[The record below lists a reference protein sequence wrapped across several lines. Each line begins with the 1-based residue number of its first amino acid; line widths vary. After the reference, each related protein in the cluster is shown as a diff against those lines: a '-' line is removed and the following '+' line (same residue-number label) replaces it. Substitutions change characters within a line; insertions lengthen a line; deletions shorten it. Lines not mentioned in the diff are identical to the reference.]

1 MLTIGILAI
10 QGAFI
15 EHEKRLK
22 GLKINTFEIRQL
34 SDLTKD
40 MDGLILPGGESTA
53 MKRLLI
59 DLNMFESLKKRIND
73 GLPTFGIC
81 AGLIL
86 LAEDIVNEIPHL
98 GLLHISVMRN
108 YYGRQKDSF
117 KTIGKSKN
125 QEIPM
130 TFIRAPK
137 IMSIKKDVIPIA
149 WYNHDIVGVLEG
161 HLLGTTFHPELDRS
175 NVIYEIFIDLIKTNK
190 KTG

>member
-34 SDLTKD
+34 SDLTKE

-117 KTIGKSKN
+117 KTIGKSRNK
-125 QEIPM
+125 EIPM

-137 IMSIKKDVIPIA
+137 IMSIKKDVTPIA
-149 WYNHDIVGVLEG
+149 RYDSDIVGVLQG
-161 HLLGTTFHPELDRS
+161 HLLGTTFHPELDHS
-175 NVIYEIFIDLIKTNK
+175 NHIYEIFIDLIKTNK

>member
-53 MKRLLI
+53 MKHLLV
-59 DLNMFESLKKRIND
+59 DLGMFESLKRRIIE

-86 LAEDIVNEIPHL
+86 LAEDIMHENPHL
-98 GLLHISVMRN
+98 GLLHISLARN
-108 YYGRQKDSF
+108 FYGRQKDSF
-117 KTIGKSKN
+117 KTIGDTEN
-125 QEIPM
+125 QKIPM

-137 IMSIKKDVIPIA
+137 IMSIKKDVTPIA
-149 WYNHDIVGVLEG
+149 WYHGDIVGVKQN
-161 HLLGTTFHPELDRS
+161 HILGTTFHPELDRS
-175 NVIYEIFIDLIKTNK
+175 NVIYDIFIQMIKDK
-190 KTG
+190 KNR

>member
-22 GLKINTFEIRQL
+22 GLHVNTFEIRQL
-34 SDLTKD
+34 SDLTKQ

-53 MKRLLI
+53 MKRLLL
-59 DLNMFESLKKRIND
+59 DLNMFESLKRRINE

-86 LAEDIVNEIPHL
+86 LAEEIVNDSPHL
-98 GLLHISVMRN
+98 QTLHVSVARN

-117 KTIGKSKN
+117 KTKGESINGA
-125 QEIPM
+125 IPM

-137 IMSIKKDVIPIA
+137 IMSIKKDVTPIA
-149 WYNHDIVGVLEG
+149 WHQGDIVGVKQN
-161 HLLGTTFHPELDRS
+161 HILGTTFHPELDRS
-175 NVIYEIFIDLIKTNK
+175 NTMYQIFIDIITK
-190 KTG
+190 K